1 MAECGVMQPN
11 FFEILASA
19 VKKDPVS
26 GKFFLSVQFLSVAC
40 EDAIAAVDCGEDLTN
55 PEAFVVGKI
64 FDVDDC
70 GNVIMNIGSEPA
82 AL

>member
-26 GKFFLSVQFLSVAC
+26 GKFFLSVQFLN
-40 EDAIAAVDCGEDLTN
+40 VDCENALPAISCAEGISD
-55 PEAFVVGKI
+55 PEAFVVSKI
-64 FDVDDC
+64 FDVDTC

-82 AL
+82 IT